1 MKQENCM
8 IEKKLQDEIIEKNR
22 NFTKGYRDD
31 APAYEEDFESDQQ
44 LQKPQPPLV
53 KAAMRG
59 EGDRVKLPFD
69 FDKLDIKNDT
79 VALFR
84 DRHSSRVYT
93 GESMSLLQLS
103 FLLWATQGIKDIR
116 GKSYATLRTVASGGA
131 RHPFETYLIVSNVEG
146 LAPGRYHYLPMEH
159 AVEFL
164 GAVDNENAI
173 AESLCF
179 QNWALKANVI
189 FYWSMVAYRAEWRY
203 GIFAHRTA
211 LMDAGHVG
219 ENLYLAAEA
228 AGLGCCGIAAF
239 HHESCC
245 RLFELDGNEEYIVYT
260 MPVGTISEK
269 DKAKEKAFYKFV
281 EDEGL

>member
-1 MKQENCM
+1 M
-8 IEKKLQDEIIEKNR
+8 IEKKLQNEIIEKNR
-22 NFTKGYRDD
+22 IFMKGYRDD
-31 APAYEEDFESDQQ
+31 APAYEEEFESDQQ
-44 LQKPQPPLV
+44 LQKPQPPLT

-59 EGDRVKLPFD
+59 EAERTALPFG
-69 FDKLDIKNDT
+69 FNKLELKNDVT
-79 VALFR
+79 ALFR

-93 GESMSLLQLS
+93 GEGMSLLQLS
-103 FLLWATQGIKDIR
+103 FRLWATQGIKDIR

-131 RHPFETYLIVSNVEG
+131 RHPFETYLIVNNVEG
-146 LAPGRYHYLPMEH
+146 LAPGKYHYLPMEH

-164 GAVDNENAI
+164 GAAEDNSV

-179 QNWALKANVI
+179 QNWVTKANVI

-211 LMDAGHVG
+211 LLDAGHVG

-239 HHESCC
+239 YHEGCC
-245 RLFELDGNEEYIVYT
+245 KLFELDGDEEYIVYT
-260 MPVGTISEK
+260 MPVGTVSKK
-269 DKAKEKAFYKFV
+269 DKAAEKAFYEFV
-281 EDEGL
+281 EEQGL